1 MNYLPLENIRESIE
15 TAEYFSDEK
24 RKSLQHQRLEKLVS
38 HAVAHSPFFAGLY
51 KDLPENFRLEDL
63 PVTSKKRLM
72 PHFEDW
78 VTDNAITMARLNH
91 YFSDLENIGKPFL
104 EKYTVLTTSGTTG
117 QPLRMVRDPF
127 HSNVH
132 GSLMAERLFKRFQLT
147 GLLDTS
153 KNRCASVLGTGGF
166 HSAVCS
172 FERMKKSAQNPENL
186 LLCSILEPIPE
197 IVKKLNQF
205 NPFVLTGYP
214 SILAVLAKEK
224 IEGRLTI
231 SPKAI
236 ACSAEQLTDHAW
248 NMMKKAF
255 DAEIT
260 NSFCSTEGGE
270 VAFNC
275 KQGNM
280 HLNDDWIIVE
290 PVDENNAPVKDGN
303 MSCAVL
309 VTNLASYLQP
319 VIRYKIEDS
328 VIIEKEKCPCNSMLP
343 VIKIMGRSGDNLSFV
358 SNGKTRAVAP
368 VMLNFIITKTNGILQ
383 FQFVQKSETRLE
395 FRGVYS
401 PEYDKKQVDEEIST
415 YVHDLLRTND
425 LEDVTFEISDKP
437 PVASKGG
444 KIKTVTEDFN

>member
-1 MNYLPLENIRESIE
+1 MRHLPLEKIRQSIE
-15 TAEYFSDEK
+15 KAEYFSDEE

-38 HAVAHSPFFAGLY
+38 HALNHSPFFAALY
-51 KDLPENFRLEDL
+51 KDLPEQFSLEDL
-63 PVTSKKRLM
+63 PVTSKKLLM
-72 PHFEDW
+72 PHFDHW
-78 VTDNAITMARLNH
+78 VTDNAVTTERLTH
-91 YFSDLENIGKPFL
+91 YFSDLKNIGNPFL

-127 HSNVH
+127 HSDVH
-132 GSLMAERLFKRFQLT
+132 GSLMAERLFKKFQLT

-153 KNRCASVLGTGGF
+153 KYRCASVLGTGGF

-172 FERMKKSAQNPENL
+172 FERMKKNSKNPENL

-197 IVKKLNQF
+197 IVEKLNAF
-205 NPFVLTGYP
+205 NPAILTGYP
-214 SILAVLAKEK
+214 SVLAVLAKEK
-224 IEGRLTI
+224 IEGRLTTD
-231 SPKAI
+231 PKAI
-236 ACSAEQLTDHAW
+236 ACSAEQLTDYAW

-255 DAEIT
+255 NAEIT

-270 VAFNC
+270 IAFNC
-275 KQGNM
+275 QQGNM

-290 PVDENNAPVKDGN
+290 PVDENNAPVTDGN
-303 MSCAVL
+303 MSSAVL

-328 VIIEKEKCPCNSMLP
+328 VIIEKEKCSCKSMLP

-358 SNGKTRAVAP
+358 SNGKTRAIAP
-368 VMLNFIITKTNGILQ
+368 VMLNFIITKTAGILQ
-383 FQFVQKSETRLE
+383 FQFVRKSETRLE
-395 FRGVYS
+395 LRAVYS
-401 PEYDKKQVDEEIST
+401 PEYDKKQVDEEVST
-415 YVHDLLRTND
+415 YVHELLRTND
-425 LEDVTFEISDKP
+425 LEDVTFDISDTP